1 MSNLGMYEKMTTV
14 ASKVGGPKNLF
25 TIVAVGGA
33 LIGSLATEGINIVTN
48 KIIANRKK
56 KYSNAL
62 SSVLHTV
69 HTGANS
75 KEGLTIKEG
84 EQFKILEQYGNSAL
98 IEIIGKENNPYLVSK
113 EFLQSISDC

>member
-1 MSNLGMYEKMTTV
+1 M
-14 ASKVGGPKNLF
+14 
-25 TIVAVGGA
+25 
-33 LIGSLATEGINIVTN
+33 IGSLATEGINILTN

-62 SSVLHTV
+62 ASVLHTV